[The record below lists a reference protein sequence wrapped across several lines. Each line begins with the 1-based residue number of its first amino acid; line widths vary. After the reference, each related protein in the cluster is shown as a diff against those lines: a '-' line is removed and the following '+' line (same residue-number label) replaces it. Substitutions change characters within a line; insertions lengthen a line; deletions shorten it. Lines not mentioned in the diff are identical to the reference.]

1 MKEIIIPIINNEYKV
16 IVCWGN
22 SKQIEKV
29 LNDWGH
35 KRDDTRSQLT
45 DRRGICFYAKD
56 CHPIIALPHRP
67 KTPAEIG
74 TLAHE
79 ASHAVMNIFEKLGEE
94 SSDEVF
100 AHSVGAVVRETLKTK
115 LNKNNK

>member
-1 MKEIIIPIINNEYKV
+1 MREIIVPIINNEYKV

-22 SKQIEKV
+22 SKQIAKIVSSWKHPRLDVEK
-29 LNDWGH
+29 
-35 KRDDTRSQLT
+35 QLI
-45 DRRGICFYAKD
+45 DRRGVCFYAKD
-56 CHPIIALPHRP
+56 CHPIIALPHAP

-79 ASHAVMNIFEKLGEE
+79 ATHAVRNVFEKIGEE

-100 AHSVGAVVRETLKTK
+100 AHSVGAVVRETLKK
-115 LNKNNK
+115 GKS